1 MRTRHGHGAMQL
13 QASGHRG
20 LRRNFSGF
28 TLIELMVVL
37 LILAM
42 LTTIAAPR
50 VTKYL
55 SKAKSGAAKVQV
67 DALGAAVDSFVLD
80 VGRAPTQSEGLGALL
95 AAPSDAAHWDGPYI
109 KKSASLIDPWGRP
122 YLYKHPGQH
131 GDYDIYTLA
140 ADDKEGGE
148 GDDGDIGNW

>member
-1 MRTRHGHGAMQL
+1 
-13 QASGHRG
+13 
-20 LRRNFSGF
+20 
-28 TLIELMVVL
+28 MVVL

-55 SKAKSGAAKVQV
+55 SKAKSQTAKIQV
-67 DALGAAVDSFVLD
+67 DALSAAVDAFVLD
-80 VGRAPTQSEGLGALL
+80 VGRAPVDSEGLKALL
-95 AAPSDAAHWDGPYI
+95 TAPSDAASWDGPYI

-122 YLYKHPGQH
+122 YEYRHPGRH

-140 ADDKEGGE
+140 ADNKEGGE
-148 GDDGDIGNW
+148 GDAKDVGNW